1 MKFFAALFL
10 ALVAAACAFQMPSM
24 ARSSSALNSRF
35 DNQEWGVPQM
45 LEIFNEWNPDSPR
58 GPDNFNPFERD
69 AVGNQCDPNGF
80 FPGDTTYRDPIRPD
94 MNFAR
99 MQEENA

>member
-1 MKFFAALFL
+1 
-10 ALVAAACAFQMPSM
+10 
-24 ARSSSALNSRF
+24 
-35 DNQEWGVPQM
+35 M

-99 MQEENA
+99 MQEENAIMADLKNNPKFSIQGKPGCLK